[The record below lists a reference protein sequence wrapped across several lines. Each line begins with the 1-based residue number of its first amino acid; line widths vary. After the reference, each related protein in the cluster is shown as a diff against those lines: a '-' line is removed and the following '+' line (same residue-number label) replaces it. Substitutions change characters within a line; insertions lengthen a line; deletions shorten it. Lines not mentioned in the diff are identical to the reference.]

1 MKIMEESAVM
11 KLDSLVSRF
20 RRPLLALGVMSVVVA
35 SASVWAQPPRPPTA
49 VSVTSYYTDASHAYV
64 AGVVFYGDCPAISSG
79 NLIGASTPY
88 SDTTTV
94 MCDDVDSVPL
104 PF

>member
-11 KLDSLVSRF
+11 KLDSLLSRC
-20 RRPLLALGVMSVVVA
+20 RQPLLAVGLLGVVAA
-35 SASVWAQPPRPPTA
+35 SASVGAQPPRPPTA

-64 AGVVFYGDCPAISSG
+64 AGVVFVGDCPAISSG
-79 NLIGASTPY
+79 SLIGSTTPY
-88 SDTTTV
+88 SSSTTV
-94 MCDDVDSVPL
+94 MCDEVDSVPL